1 MIRND
6 YRRAFIMLRPALPGY
21 GGHARLERRT
31 ATGSLYVVV
40 TAPED
45 AGAPEAAL
53 TGRRN
58 GEYYAAALGPLRRDR
73 RGQWTLA
80 VPFDPRNVA
89 GRPLE
94 AYRWLTIVR
103 TADGARTTGGART
116 AGGCAVALNGNL
128 EGSCE
133 LDAVAL
139 AQAVCAL
146 YAAPEAPA
154 ADIPSPGEPAP
165 EPEAAADANIQE
177 TEPAPEPN
185 IQEPAPVP
193 EANIQETE
201 SAAEPIPR
209 EPAPDAGAP
218 QAEPSPPE
226 DAGDVKIYVRSKARV
241 YTAMAAPERRDPP
254 AAEPPAAEPEA
265 AAPANPAA
273 EPEAAAPAN
282 PATEPEA
289 AAAAEPVPPQSAAEA
304 LGLDASSPWNGA
316 LEPLRRLFA
325 ENPPAEDAP
334 QDSYTYVRAPMPA
347 GSGFDACYIGLHAT
361 GGAADGLRY
370 AIPGANA
377 AEPPAGMDGYAWS
390 RGFWIIDA
398 PVE

>member
-45 AGAPEAAL
+45 AAAPEAAL

-80 VPFDPRNVA
+80 VPFDPRNIG

-94 AYRWLTIVR
+94 AYNWLTIVR
-103 TADGARTTGGART
+103 AAGGAQATGGT
-116 AGGCAVALNGNL
+116 STSGGTHTMGGCAVALNGNL

-133 LDAVAL
+133 LDAAAL

-146 YAAPEAPA
+146 YAAPETPA
-154 ADIPSPGEPAP
+154 ADLPSPGEPDPVAP
-165 EPEAAADANIQE
+165 EPAPEADMQE
-177 TEPAPEPN
+177 TEPAPEAN
-185 IQEPAPVP
+185 MQEPESAP
-193 EANIQETE
+193 ETNIQETE
-201 SAAEPIPR
+201 AAPEVNPRTPESAPE
-209 EPAPDAGAP
+209 AGAP
-218 QAEPSPPE
+218 QAEASPPE

-241 YTAMAAPERRDPP
+241 YTAMAGPERRDPP
-254 AAEPPAAEPEA
+254 AAEPSAATGSEAAAPAGSSAEPEA
-265 AAPANPAA
+265 APAA
-273 EPEAAAPAN
+273 ESD
-282 PATEPEA
+282 
-289 AAAAEPVPPQSAAEA
+289 PPQSAAAA
-304 LGLDASSPWNGA
+304 LGLDASSPWTGA

-334 QDSYTYVRAPMPA
+334 QDGYTYVRAPMPA
-347 GSGFDACYIGLHAT
+347 GSGFDACYIGLRAT

-370 AIPGANA
+370 AIPGASA